1 MSVKQLRA
9 RVQHKKKTE
18 AEWYLDVYVSAGSAE
33 LRNDPFIPLDGE
45 LIIFA
50 KDSDHANDRFKFG
63 DGKTNVME
71 LPFASAEGGS
81 EGGMTEQQVKEY
93 VETLLMVETW

>member
-1 MSVKQLRA
+1 MSVQPLRA

-18 AEWYLDVYVSAGSAE
+18 AEWYLDVYDAQGTEYDDA
-33 LRNDPFIPLDGE
+33 FIPLDGE

-50 KDSDHANDRFKFG
+50 KDNDHANDRFKFG

-81 EGGMTEQQVKEY
+81 DGGMTEQQVKEY